1 MIMHKTKFFLI
12 FLISFFSSKISAQSL
27 LTNINASWS
36 TVLPGK
42 VVSQPQLT
50 SQGFCIMTDARNIIS
65 FTSDGKIIWE
75 KSLQRFNSPFFCILP
90 YDFTAVITNNKK
102 RLTLLNSDGLELWV
116 KNLDFE
122 IIDNPFGGRDGRFFV
137 RGNKVL
143 SCFTI
148 NGLQKWQLETP
159 EQSNLPIQELS
170 DGTIVIFLK
179 KLEEGKSQAIRITP
193 FGEIIEH
200 IVFAGEVITS
210 LTTPKGIMLTFT
222 DGQCGLF
229 DIIDNKATHKWLF
242 NAEKNTKYKKNFFV
256 MSQNKKDII
265 YINHLNDSIQIEY
278 LEPED
283 GSIYKSFVVQN
294 INDSPACFFNES
306 GVFLSDSQNAFFYNN
321 SGKQIWSGSLPPKGS
336 REYYN
341 RMIFTNDNHL
351 ILFGTNW
358 SINAFRTSQS
368 AKSKNT
374 KNTIDN
380 SKKELPNYNNF
391 YSFDS
396 SLFDNIYSI
405 RLDSSLTGDE
415 RFAALK
421 NGNYG
426 SNEQQWISQ
435 LLGNC
440 TMYLNFLA
448 RSNTGTRVEKSVF
461 ESDSVGLEKMLSQL
475 SAYQTSTFNEQI
487 ISCLKKEKNTSLLH
501 TLISNFAANGY
512 DPEEKILQ
520 ELSIFCKN
528 INPKDEILLQD
539 VCDAVYSIC
548 RLMGS
553 KAFNDYGKLI
563 YTELMYPKYNSRT
576 RDYAREKL
584 KQLINKQ

>member
-1 MIMHKTKFFLI
+1 MIMHKRKFFLI

-137 RGNKVL
+137 RGNKEL
-143 SCFTI
+143 LCYTI
-148 NGLQKWQLETP
+148 SGLQKWRLETP

-170 DGTIVIFLK
+170 DGTIIIFLK

-193 FGEIIEH
+193 FGEVIEH

-210 LTTPKGIMLTFT
+210 LTTPKGVLLTFT

-242 NAEKNTKYKKNFFV
+242 NAEKNAKYKKNFFV

-265 YINHLNDSIQIEY
+265 YINHLNGSIQIDY
-278 LEPED
+278 VDTED
-283 GSIYKSFVVQN
+283 GSVFKSFIIQN
-294 INDSPACFFNES
+294 ISDSPTCFYNDSGIFI
-306 GVFLSDSQNAFFYNN
+306 SDSQNAFFYNN
-321 SGKQIWSGSLPPKGS
+321 SGKQTWAGGLPPKSS

-351 ILFGTNW
+351 ILFGVNW
-358 SINAFRTSQS
+358 TINAFRTSQS
-368 AKSKNT
+368 AKSKNSSE
-374 KNTIDN
+374 KE
-380 SKKELPNYNNF
+380 KKELPNYNSF
-391 YSFDS
+391 YSFDD
-396 SLFDNIYSI
+396 SLFNNIYSI
-405 RLDSSLTGDE
+405 KLDSNLTGSE
-415 RFAALK
+415 RFTLLQ

-426 SNEQQWISQ
+426 SDEQQWISQ

-440 TMYLNFLA
+440 TMYLNFIST
-448 RSNTGTRVEKSVF
+448 SNTGTRVEKSVF
-461 ESDSVGLEKMLSQL
+461 ESDSVGLEKMLAQL
-475 SAYQTSTFNEQI
+475 SAYQTSTFNEEI
-487 ISCLKKEKNTSLLH
+487 VSCLKKVKNNSLLH
-501 TLISNFAANGY
+501 SLISSYANNGY
-512 DPEEKILQ
+512 DPEELVLK

-528 INPKDEILLQD
+528 INPKDEVLLSD

-548 RLMGS
+548 RIMGS
-553 KAFNDYGKLI
+553 KAFNDYGKMI
-563 YTELMYPKYNSRT
+563 YTEMLYPKYTSRT

-584 KQLINKQ
+584 KLLINKQ

>member
-1 MIMHKTKFFLI
+1 MHKRKFFLI

-137 RGNKVL
+137 RGNKEL
-143 SCFTI
+143 LCYTI
-148 NGLQKWQLETP
+148 SGLQKWRLETP

-170 DGTIVIFLK
+170 DGTIIIFLK

-193 FGEIIEH
+193 FGEVIEH

-210 LTTPKGIMLTFT
+210 LTTPKGVLLTFT

-242 NAEKNTKYKKNFFV
+242 NAEKNAKYKKNFFV

-265 YINHLNDSIQIEY
+265 YINHLNGSIQIDY
-278 LEPED
+278 VDTED
-283 GSIYKSFVVQN
+283 GSVFKSFIIQN
-294 INDSPACFFNES
+294 ISDSPTCFYNDSGIFI
-306 GVFLSDSQNAFFYNN
+306 SDSQNAFFYNN
-321 SGKQIWSGSLPPKGS
+321 SGKQTWAGGLPPKSS

-351 ILFGTNW
+351 ILFGVNW
-358 SINAFRTSQS
+358 TINAFRTSQS
-368 AKSKNT
+368 AKSKNSSE
-374 KNTIDN
+374 KE
-380 SKKELPNYNNF
+380 KKELPNYNSF
-391 YSFDS
+391 YSFDD
-396 SLFDNIYSI
+396 SLFNNIYSI
-405 RLDSSLTGDE
+405 KLDSNLTGSE
-415 RFAALK
+415 RFTLLQ

-426 SNEQQWISQ
+426 SDEQQWISQ

-440 TMYLNFLA
+440 TMYLNFIST
-448 RSNTGTRVEKSVF
+448 SNTGTRVEKSVF
-461 ESDSVGLEKMLSQL
+461 ESDSVGLEKMLAQL
-475 SAYQTSTFNEQI
+475 SAYQTSTFNEEI
-487 ISCLKKEKNTSLLH
+487 VSCLKKVKNNSLLH
-501 TLISNFAANGY
+501 SLISSYANNGY
-512 DPEEKILQ
+512 DPEELVLK

-528 INPKDEILLQD
+528 INPKDEVLLSD

-548 RLMGS
+548 RIMGS
-553 KAFNDYGKLI
+553 KAFNDYGKMI
-563 YTELMYPKYNSRT
+563 YTEMLYPKYTSRT

-584 KQLINKQ
+584 KLLINKQ

>member
-1 MIMHKTKFFLI
+1 MHKRKFFLI
-12 FLISFFSSKISAQSL
+12 FLISFFSFKISAQSL

-65 FTSDGKIIWE
+65 FTSDGKVIWE

-179 KLEEGKSQAIRITP
+179 KLEEGKTQAIRITP
-193 FGEIIEH
+193 FGEVIEH
-200 IVFAGEVITS
+200 IVFAGEVVTS
-210 LTTPKGIMLTFT
+210 LTTPKGVLLTFT

-265 YINHLNDSIQIEY
+265 YINHLNGSIQIDY
-278 LEPED
+278 VDSED
-283 GSIYKSFVVQN
+283 GSVFKSFIIQN
-294 INDSPACFFNES
+294 IGDSPTCFYNDSGIFI
-306 GVFLSDSQNAFFYNN
+306 SDSQNAFFYNN
-321 SGKQIWSGSLPPKGS
+321 SGKQTWAGSLPPKSS

-351 ILFGTNW
+351 ILFGVNW
-358 SINAFRTSQS
+358 TINAFRTSQS

-374 KNTIDN
+374 SEKE
-380 SKKELPNYNNF
+380 KKELPNYNSF
-391 YSFDS
+391 YSFDDS
-396 SLFDNIYSI
+396 IFNNIYSI
-405 RLDSSLTGDE
+405 KLDSNLTGSE
-415 RFAALK
+415 RFTQLQ

-426 SNEQQWISQ
+426 SDEQEWISQ

-440 TMYLNFLA
+440 TMYLNFIST
-448 RSNTGTRVEKSVF
+448 SNTGTRVEKSVF
-461 ESDSVGLEKMLSQL
+461 ESDSVGLEKMLAQL
-475 SAYQTSTFNEQI
+475 SAYQTSTFNEEI
-487 ISCLKKEKNTSLLH
+487 VFCLKKVKNNSLLH
-501 TLISNFAANGY
+501 SLISSYANNGY
-512 DPEEKILQ
+512 DPEELVLK

-528 INPKDEILLQD
+528 INPKDEVLLSD

-548 RLMGS
+548 RIMGS
-553 KAFNDYGKLI
+553 KAFNDYGKMI
-563 YTELMYPKYNSRT
+563 YTEMLYPKYTSRT

-584 KQLINKQ
+584 KLLINKQ